1 LKNWREEILRHFSE
15 AIPALM
21 IVADPDQLLCDESIM
36 QVLNEKGI
44 ELVEY
49 QESISFRYLYESVY
63 RDALAK
69 ASLCL
74 VIRTKLTT
82 FEQIPYDL
90 LAKSVQLRLDIGALF
105 PNLSPSILRSLDK
118 ADYERLYEVH
128 DQFQGSGSDAEA
140 LEFLLKKLYGIYVD
154 TVNSKSS
161 LLKVLLSLHYNNR
174 SIPEMITDYLSSQ
187 WRKLTELKDLPLN
200 ELINSAE
207 FFYQFLQNEWNEFI
221 QALAL
226 KRQVIK
232 ESGTAEVIRDVSSP
246 FTEGDFRSMVDNLF
260 TEGRLRPVRIKE
272 ALAFPKWVAFGI
284 ESDTFGRARI
294 RLLEQIYH
302 TSEKMDTRLTYKDWL
317 KLALLYG
324 EIIQKGLLLSN
335 EREDDLPLALKQL
348 QMQVDRLFHSWI
360 LLNFQNLSNLPYL
373 PLPVMVHHIPHF
385 LASKLNGK
393 RMALLVLD
401 GMSVVQWAQIREA
414 LASLFDFEQNAV
426 YSWIPTVTS
435 IARQS
440 IFAGE
445 MPVYFSRSIGTTAK
459 EESHWQRFWA
469 NRGIGKMYIDYLRI
483 AEYPGNYAKFQ
494 RLMLKNKVR
503 AIVVDLIDQLA
514 HSALQG
520 QRGLYE
526 ELKLWLD
533 SGFLQ
538 DMLLSLMNEG
548 YQVYITSDHGNREC
562 TGTGKISEGVLAY
575 TKGERARVYHSQVL
589 RDQAAVQYGG
599 TPWNSSG
606 LPQDMYVLLAPESGA
621 FVAKNEQLLSHGSMS
636 AEEVIVPF
644 IKVLPKGRKE
654 H

>member
-1 LKNWREEILRHFSE
+1 MKNWRDEILKHFSGP
-15 AIPALM
+15 IPALT
-21 IVADPDQLLCDESIM
+21 IVADTDELLCDESIM
-36 QVLNEKGI
+36 QGLNEKGI

-49 QESISFRYLYESVY
+49 QDPVSFRYLFENVY

-69 ASLCL
+69 ASLYL
-74 VIRTKLTT
+74 VVRTKLTT
-82 FEQIPYDL
+82 FYQIPYDL
-90 LAKSVQLRLDIGALF
+90 LAMSGQLRLSVGALF
-105 PNLSPSILRSLDK
+105 PGISQSILSTLDK
-118 ADYERLYEVH
+118 ADYERLYEVY
-128 DQFQGSGSDAEA
+128 DQYQGSGSDSEA
-140 LEFLLKKLYGIYVD
+140 IEFLVNQLYGVSVD
-154 TVNSKSS
+154 SVTSKAT
-161 LLKVLLSLHYNNR
+161 LLKVLLSIHYANR
-174 SIPEMITDYLSSQ
+174 SIPEMIADYLSSK
-187 WRKLTELKDLPLN
+187 WSKITALKGLPLK
-200 ELINSAE
+200 ELISASGL
-207 FFYQFLQNEWNEFI
+207 FYNYLQKEWNDFI
-221 QALAL
+221 QGLAL
-226 KRQVIK
+226 KGQSIN
-232 ESGTAEVIRDVSSP
+232 ETGLEEIANDVPSP
-246 FTEGDFRSMVDNLF
+246 FTEGDIRSMVDNLF
-260 TEGRLRPVRIKE
+260 VEGKLRPVKIGSQS
-272 ALAFPKWVAFGI
+272 LPKWVAFGI
-284 ESDTFGRARI
+284 ESDTFGQARI

-302 TSEKMDTRLTYKDWL
+302 TSEKLEGKLTYKDWM

-324 EIIQKGLLLSN
+324 EITQKGLLLSN
-335 EREDDLPLALKQL
+335 EREDDLPSALKQL
-348 QMQVDRLFHSWI
+348 QMQVDRLFHAWV
-360 LLNFQNLSNLPYL
+360 LRNFQNLSNLPYL

-385 LASKLNGK
+385 LASKLNGS

-414 LASLFDFEQNAV
+414 LGSLFDFEQNAV

-445 MPVYFSRSIGTTAK
+445 MPVYFSQSIGTTAK
-459 EESHWQRFWA
+459 EEAHWQRFWA
-469 NRGIGKMYIDYLRI
+469 NRGIGKMYVDYLLI

-494 RLMLKNKVR
+494 RLMPKNKVR

-526 ELKLWLD
+526 EIRLWLE

-538 DMLLSLMNEG
+538 DMLSSLMNEG

-589 RDQAAVQYGG
+589 RDEAASQYGG
-599 TPWNSSG
+599 TSWNSSG
-606 LPQDMYVLLAPESGA
+606 LPQDMHALLASEAGA
-621 FVAKNEQLLSHGSMS
+621 FVTKDEQLISHGSMS